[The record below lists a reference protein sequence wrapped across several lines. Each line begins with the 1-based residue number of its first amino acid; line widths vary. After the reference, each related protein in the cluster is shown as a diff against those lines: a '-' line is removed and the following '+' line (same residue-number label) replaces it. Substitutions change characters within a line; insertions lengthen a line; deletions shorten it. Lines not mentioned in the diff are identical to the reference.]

1 MCPVLGD
8 GLSGCS
14 EVWAVACLRGPACV
28 HRPEQLP
35 GCVRHTKEYICQVC
49 AKYKDCFQASTWR
62 SVWYRAVK
70 SALSSEMDYP
80 VVRKFGQSPVCGD
93 QHVSIAQNSSLVVL
107 EYAKYV
113 LNIKTV
119 FKLLHGEASGIELL
133 RVPCPRSSLV
143 VLEYAKYVMLLHG
156 LSGCSEVWA
165 VACLR
170 GPACVHRPEQLP
182 GCVRHTK
189 EYICQVCAKYK
200 DCFQAST

>member
-133 RVPCPRSSLV
+133 RVPCPRRWTIRLFGSL
-143 VLEYAKYVMLLHG
+143 G
-156 LSGCSEVWA
+156 S
-165 VACLR
+165 CLFAGTSMCPSPR
-170 GPACVHRPEQLP
+170 TAPWLC
-182 GCVRHTK
+182 
-189 EYICQVCAKYK
+189 
-200 DCFQAST
+200 